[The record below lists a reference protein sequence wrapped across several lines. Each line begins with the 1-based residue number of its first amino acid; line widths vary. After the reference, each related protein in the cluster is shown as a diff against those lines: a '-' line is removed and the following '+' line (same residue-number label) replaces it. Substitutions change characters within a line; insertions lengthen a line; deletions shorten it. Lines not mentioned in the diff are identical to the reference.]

1 MTMRRNLMCVN
12 LHDDEEELNVHTTLN
27 GGNDMSSEKNWG
39 CFKVNDPG
47 SHCHESKDH
56 EISIRNIR

>member
-1 MTMRRNLMCVN
+1 MCVN